1 MKYVKTFES
10 FKLNES
16 QDMMFM
22 PVDPIKGSVDVLSDI
37 WDTVGEYVEEGKE
50 WFQGKLKK
58 FVDLIIKSLDMKEII
73 KKIEAYFGIDAH
85 DLTIKK
91 AFDILMR
98 KNRNLIKES
107 NDVEYQ
113 KHKNNDSFQI
123 SLEVLQ
129 GIFGV
134 NAFGG
139 GIVAIIAGAISDLAF
154 NFDLAAWAQ
163 SLGVDH
169 ALTNPGA
176 FGFIPGWCIVS
187 LVAMG
192 IIAIIRHIDASLAT
206 SKGTAGKIYRGDIF
220 K

>member
-1 MKYVKTFES
+1 MKYIKTFES
-10 FKLNES
+10 FELNETL
-16 QDMMFM
+16 DMMTM
-22 PVDPIKGSVDVLSDI
+22 PVDPIKGAADVWGDVWNS
-37 WDTVGEYVEEGKE
+37 VGEFVEEGKE
-50 WFQGKLKK
+50 WFYSKLEQ
-58 FVDLIIKSLDMKEII
+58 FVDHILKALDVKEII
-73 KKIEAYFGIDAH
+73 KRIESYFGVDVH

-113 KHKNNDSFQI
+113 KHKNSDSFQI

-139 GIVAIIAGAISDLAF
+139 GIVAIIAGVISDLAF

-163 SLGVDH
+163 SLGVDQ

-192 IIAIIRHIDASLAT
+192 IIAIIREIDASLAT
-206 SKGTAGKIYRGDIF
+206 SKGTVGKIYRGDIF